1 MSVLLRP
8 DFPEDPMSV
17 WYLRPPM
24 THWLEIKTLDGRVLS
39 RTHSAGDGKWRWI
52 TDVVSADAECDHI
65 DVSEDSD
72 ESGDYITV
80 KGKRYAQ
87 VGPLREKEDFSE
99 TEEHHK
105 AMEEQEIF
113 KAEAAAQI
121 ELARL
126 RAKVAFLE
134 HEVDT
139 WKERYEAADEALEG
153 TIRDFDKWL
162 NEQVK

>member
-1 MSVLLRP
+1 MSL
-8 DFPEDPMSV
+8 
-17 WYLRPPM
+17 WY
-24 THWLEIKTLDGRVLS
+24 EIKTLDGRVLS
-39 RTHSAGDGKWRWI
+39 RTHSAGDGKWQWI
-52 TDVVSADAECDHI
+52 TDVIKADAECDYI
-65 DVSEDSD
+65 DIHEESD

-87 VGPLREKEDFSE
+87 VGPLREKEDFSD

-105 AMEEQEIF
+105 AMEERETF

-126 RAKVAFLE
+126 HAKIAYLE

-139 WKERYEAADEALEG
+139 WKDRYEAADEALSQV
-153 TIRDFDKWL
+153 IRDFDKML
-162 NEQVK
+162 DEQVK